1 MANKKVSIYDKIDS
15 RLKRIAATVSAS
27 IVIIGAAVS
36 LCSWLSS
43 QVQSV
48 ITTQISDFRQESQ
61 EADLRQEQAVTRVEL
76 VILIEHDPENKV
88 AIERMAKYYFIEL
101 KGDRY
106 MEEKYGEWADKY
118 GGDIS
123 FLVGETNH
131 EY

>member
-27 IVIIGAAVS
+27 IVIIGAAAS

-43 QVQSV
+43 QVQSA
-48 ITTQISDFRQESQ
+48 ITTQISDFRQETQ

-76 VILIEHDPENKV
+76 MILIEHDPENKV

-106 MEEKYGEWADKY
+106 MEGRYGEWADEY

-123 FLVGETNH
+123 FLIGDK
-131 EY
+131 

>member
-27 IVIIGAAVS
+27 IVIIGAAAS

-43 QVQSV
+43 QVQSA
-48 ITTQISDFRQESQ
+48 ITTQISDFRQETQ

-76 VILIEHDPENKV
+76 MILIEHDPENKV

-106 MEEKYGEWADKY
+106 MEGKYGEWADEY
-118 GGDIS
+118 GGDTS
-123 FLVGETNH
+123 FLIGGK
-131 EY
+131 

>member
-1 MANKKVSIYDKIDS
+1 MANKKVSIYNKIDS

-43 QVQSV
+43 QVQAV
-48 ITTQISDFRQESQ
+48 ISAQISDFRQESQ

-76 VILIEHDPENKV
+76 MMLIEHDPDNKV
-88 AIERMAKYYFIEL
+88 AIERMAKYYFLEL
-101 KGDRY
+101 NGNRY
-106 MEEKYGEWADKY
+106 MEDKYGEWADEY

-123 FLVGETNH
+123 FLIGDK
-131 EY
+131 